1 MRGSVCAE
9 RKYEGHICV
18 MRSTKISKI
27 SYFFREVLFAQACS
41 RLFLIR
47 VNLENDHTPKS
58 HEVDFLESWL
68 IAGPAGENCT
78 ATYSSPMLSR
88 QALKIGCFF
97 NPPF

>member
-9 RKYEGHICV
+9 RKYEGHIICV

-78 ATYSSPMLSR
+78 ATYSSPMLQ
-88 QALKIGCFF
+88 QAS
-97 NPPF
+97 P